1 MRLFFALWPPTDA
14 AEQLAEVAR
23 ATATRFGG
31 KPTRAE
37 TIHLTLAFLGDVPE
51 AQLPLLRQTAQS
63 IRAEPFVL
71 DIDCLGFWNRN
82 HLLWAGNASPNVAL
96 AELIELL
103 QQALTEAG
111 FAVDRR
117 NRIFT
122 PHITLIRKLPEA
134 VVPLTLPAIDLI
146 CWHCTRFALV
156 CSQTPGAGATY
167 QTLVDFPLSRR

>member
-1 MRLFFALWPPTDA
+1 MCIRD
-14 AEQLAEVAR
+14 
-23 ATATRFGG
+23 
-31 KPTRAE
+31 RAE

-51 AQLPLLRQTAQS
+51 AQLPLLRQTAES
-63 IRAEPFVL
+63 ICAESFEL
-71 DIDCLGFWNRN
+71 AIDCLGFWNRN
-82 HLLWAGNASPNVAL
+82 RLLWAANASPNVAL

-111 FAVDRR
+111 FAADGR

-134 VVPLTLPAIDLI
+134 VVPLILPAMDLI
-146 CWHCTRFALV
+146 SWHCTRFALV
-156 CSQTPGAGATY
+156 CSKTPGAGATY

>member
-1 MRLFFALWPPTDA
+1 MNRLFFALWPPTDA

-31 KPTRAE
+31 KPIRAE

-51 AQLPLLRQTAQS
+51 AQLPLLRQTAHS

-71 DIDCLGFWNRN
+71 AIDCLGVRNRN

-103 QQALTEAG
+103 QQAMTEAG

-134 VVPLTLPAIDLI
+134 VVPPRFPRLT
-146 CWHCTRFALV
+146 
-156 CSQTPGAGATY
+156 
-167 QTLVDFPLSRR
+167 